1 MKFSNTDDRTIFPLI
16 LALLLPLVM
25 LAAHGQWAFDSTH
38 FFDTNVYL
46 GFFKRYLEFKMP
58 YAANYK
64 SSRLPFLFPAVLA
77 YWLLPA
83 VVAHHAL
90 FLGPRA
96 VKTALL
102 YAIVRRRYGVGL
114 AFVVAVADAVFI
126 IPHGLGSYHDEMA
139 SMYFIAALATILLP
153 TDWRVEIRA
162 ALAGFFLATAVT
174 TDVLVCGVV
183 PLVGLH
189 LLAAERRPFRVRR
202 LAVIAALMVSG
213 AVAALTL
220 FGLLNRLV
228 GGPFLFFLD
237 QVQMSLHL
245 AKAQQ
250 LSAVKLSDFL
260 GQIWSFPWL
269 VLPVVVAVASL
280 VLLASVL
287 ARRVRDGRFP
297 SDAAPSAIDAVGV
310 VGSLAAA
317 VWMQCHG
324 LGVLEHPHLFHPF
337 YVPVFLAIPVLLGGH
352 RFVKVR
358 LDWRDML
365 VVALVAI
372 GPLVLLGAPLSRL
385 LLRAGTAW
393 APATFGVP
401 FAFAGL
407 LLAAAV
413 AFLGRW
419 RPRMMILAG
428 AFGLS
433 AVNVFCVTPWQPT
446 YLYQLGDRCSFR
458 SDAFAAIMA
467 AEEAIATFDPDGE
480 ARWAS
485 REAPEEYPAF
495 DGQGWCTAL
504 PLHTV
509 ARAALLTH
517 YFYTSDEFVHG
528 VRVRPLKK
536 VTLAGT
542 SPAEIDALEADAKTG
557 VPPGARMER
566 VLDLPILRGTVALY
580 LRGYDIMFTN

>member
-1 MKFSNTDDRTIFPLI
+1 M
-16 LALLLPLVM
+16 
-25 LAAHGQWAFDSTH
+25 
-38 FFDTNVYL
+38 
-46 GFFKRYLEFKMP
+46 
-58 YAANYK
+58 
-64 SSRLPFLFPAVLA
+64 
-77 YWLLPA
+77 
-83 VVAHHAL
+83 
-90 FLGPRA
+90 
-96 VKTALL
+96 
-102 YAIVRRRYGVGL
+102 
-114 AFVVAVADAVFI
+114 VAVADAVFI

-162 ALAGFFLATAVT
+162 ALVGFFLATAVT

-189 LLAAERRPFRVRR
+189 LIAAERRPFRVRR

-213 AVAALTL
+213 AVAALTF

-297 SDAAPSAIDAVGV
+297 SDAAPSAIDALGV

-358 LDWRDML
+358 LDRRDML

-385 LLRAGTAW
+385 LLRAG
-393 APATFGVP
+393 
-401 FAFAGL
+401 AGL
-407 LLAAAV
+407 GSGDVRGSVRVCWSPTGRGRRFPRPLATANDDPCRRVRAQRGQRFLCDALAA
-413 AFLGRW
+413 
-419 RPRMMILAG
+419 
-428 AFGLS
+428 
-433 AVNVFCVTPWQPT
+433 
-446 YLYQLGDRCSFR
+446 D
-458 SDAFAAIMA
+458 
-467 AEEAIATFDPDGE
+467 
-480 ARWAS
+480 
-485 REAPEEYPAF
+485 
-495 DGQGWCTAL
+495 L
-504 PLHTV
+504 PL
-509 ARAALLTH
+509 
-517 YFYTSDEFVHG
+517 
-528 VRVRPLKK
+528 P
-536 VTLAGT
+536 AGG
-542 SPAEIDALEADAKTG
+542 PVL
-557 VPPGARMER
+557 VPQ
-566 VLDLPILRGTVALY
+566 
-580 LRGYDIMFTN
+580 